1 MTDRELHI
9 GWAADAL
16 KRFQENCGT
25 DDSHAIAD
33 LICDLGHLADQRSL
47 SFLDEVRR
55 GMRHWHAERQSQNT
69 SLLTSD
75 AEVKITIRPAR
86 QRLRARG

>member
-9 GWAADAL
+9 GWAVDAL

-33 LICDLGHLADQRSL
+33 LICDLGHLADQRGL
-47 SFLDEVRR
+47 SFLDEIRR
-55 GMRHWHAERQSQNT
+55 GVRHWHAERQSQNAP
-69 SLLTSD
+69 LLTSD
-75 AEVKITIRPAR
+75 ADVKNTIRPSR
-86 QRLRARG
+86 PRLRTSG